1 MKRYNKL
8 FEQIISWQNFRL
20 AFLKASKGKS
30 RSSEVILFTM
40 KLDENLEGL
49 RRGIANQTYSIG
61 EYRQFKIYDP
71 KERIISVAPFKD
83 RVIHHAIINILEP
96 IFEKQFVFHTYACRK
111 GKGTHAAARYVF
123 KKARSNNF
131 FLKLDVKKYFDSI
144 DHIELKRQLTRII
157 KDKRCLVLLFKI
169 IDSYYFQKNK
179 GLPIGN
185 LTSQFFA
192 NLYLSSLDH
201 FILEQLKPACYARYM
216 DDMIILADSVQELKA
231 DFHAIQMYIT
241 QKLDL
246 TLKQEIYGKV
256 SKGIPFLGWKITN
269 NSITVLLKTRKRMK
283 KKLKEIQHDFLSG
296 KITEIKAAERNDCV
310 FNSRIG

>member
-1 MKRYNKL
+1 MKRYNNL

-30 RSSEVILFTM
+30 RSSEVILFTT
-40 KLDENLEGL
+40 KLDENLEVL
-49 RRGIANQTYSIG
+49 RHGIANQTYSIG

-96 IFEKQFVFHTYACRK
+96 IFEKQFIFHTYACRK

-131 FLKLDVKKYFDSI
+131 FLKLDIKKYFDSI
-144 DHIELKRQLTRII
+144 DHTELKRQLIRII
-157 KDKRCLVLLFKI
+157 KDKRCLILLFKI
-169 IDSYYFQKNK
+169 IDSYYFQENK

-201 FILEQLKPACYARYM
+201 FILEQLKSACYARYM
-216 DDMIILADSVQELKA
+216 DDMIILADSVQELKEIS
-231 DFHAIQMYIT
+231 HSIQMYIK

-246 TLKQEIYGKV
+246 TLKEEIFGKI
-256 SKGIPFLGWKITN
+256 STGIPFLGWKITN
-269 NSITVLLKTRKRMK
+269 NNVTVLSKTKKRMK

-296 KITEIKAAERNDCV
+296 KITEGKAAERNNCV
-310 FNSRIG
+310 FNSRIV

>member
-1 MKRYNKL
+1 MKRYNNL

-30 RSSEVILFTM
+30 RSSEVILFTT
-40 KLDENLEGL
+40 KLDENLEVL
-49 RRGIANQTYSIG
+49 RHGIANQTYSIG

-71 KERIISVAPFKD
+71 KERIISVASFKD

-96 IFEKQFVFHTYACRK
+96 IFEKQFIFHTYACRK

-131 FLKLDVKKYFDSI
+131 FLKLDIKKYFDSI
-144 DHIELKRQLTRII
+144 DHTELKRQLIRII
-157 KDKRCLVLLFKI
+157 KDKRCLILLFKI
-169 IDSYYFQKNK
+169 IDSYYFQENK

-201 FILEQLKPACYARYM
+201 FILEQLKSACYARYM
-216 DDMIILADSVQELKA
+216 DDMIILADSVQELKEIS
-231 DFHAIQMYIT
+231 HSIQMYIK

-256 SKGIPFLGWKITN
+256 SKGIPFLGWEITN
-269 NSITVLLKTRKRMK
+269 NSITVLSKTRKRMK

-296 KITEIKAAERNDCV
+296 KITEEKAAERNNCV
-310 FNSRIG
+310 FNSRIV

>member
-1 MKRYNKL
+1 MKRYNNL

-30 RSSEVILFTM
+30 RSSEVILFTK
-40 KLDENLEGL
+40 KLDENLEVL
-49 RRGIANQTYSIG
+49 RHGIANQTYSIG

-71 KERIISVAPFKD
+71 KERIISVASFKD

-96 IFEKQFVFHTYACRK
+96 IFEKQFIFHTYACRK

-131 FLKLDVKKYFDSI
+131 FLKLDIKKYFDSI
-144 DHIELKRQLTRII
+144 DHTELKRQLIRII
-157 KDKRCLVLLFKI
+157 KDKRCLILLFKI
-169 IDSYYFQKNK
+169 IDSYYFQENK

-201 FILEQLKPACYARYM
+201 FILEQLKSACYARYM
-216 DDMIILADSVQELKA
+216 DDMIILADSVQELKEIS
-231 DFHAIQMYIT
+231 HSIQMYIK

-256 SKGIPFLGWKITN
+256 SKGIPFLGWEITN
-269 NSITVLLKTRKRMK
+269 NSITVLSKTKKRMK

-296 KITEIKAAERNDCV
+296 KITEEKAAERNNCV
-310 FNSRIG
+310 FNSRIV

>member
-30 RSSEVILFTM
+30 RSSEVILFTT
-40 KLDENLEGL
+40 KLDENLEVL

-71 KERIISVAPFKD
+71 KERIISVASFKD

-96 IFEKQFVFHTYACRK
+96 IFEKQFIFHTYACRK

-131 FLKLDVKKYFDSI
+131 FLKLDIKKYFDSI
-144 DHIELKRQLTRII
+144 DHTELKRQLIRII
-157 KDKRCLVLLFKI
+157 KDKRCLILLFKI
-169 IDSYYFQKNK
+169 IDSYYFQENK

-201 FILEQLKPACYARYM
+201 FILEQLKSACYARYM
-216 DDMIILADSVQELKA
+216 DDMIILADSVQELKEIS
-231 DFHAIQMYIT
+231 HSIQMYIT

-269 NSITVLLKTRKRMK
+269 NSITVLSKTRKRMK

-296 KITEIKAAERNDCV
+296 KITEEKAAERNNCV
-310 FNSRIG
+310 FNSRIV

>member
-1 MKRYNKL
+1 MKRYNNL

-30 RSSEVILFTM
+30 RSSEVILFTT
-40 KLDENLEGL
+40 KLDENLEVL
-49 RRGIANQTYSIG
+49 RHGIANQTYSIG

-71 KERIISVAPFKD
+71 KERIISVASFKD

-96 IFEKQFVFHTYACRK
+96 IFEKQFIFHTYACRK

-131 FLKLDVKKYFDSI
+131 FLKLDIKKYFDSI
-144 DHIELKRQLTRII
+144 DHTELKRQLIRII
-157 KDKRCLVLLFKI
+157 KDKRCLILLFKI
-169 IDSYYFQKNK
+169 IDSYYFQENK

-201 FILEQLKPACYARYM
+201 FILEQLKSACYARYM
-216 DDMIILADSVQELKA
+216 DDMIILADSVQELKEIS
-231 DFHAIQMYIT
+231 HSIQMYIK

-256 SKGIPFLGWKITN
+256 SKGIPFLGWEITN
-269 NSITVLLKTRKRMK
+269 NSITVLSKTKKRMK

-296 KITEIKAAERNDCV
+296 KITEEKAAERNNCV
-310 FNSRIG
+310 FNSRIV

>member
-1 MKRYNKL
+1 MKRYNNL

-30 RSSEVILFTM
+30 RSSEVILFTT
-40 KLDENLEGL
+40 KLDENLEVL
-49 RRGIANQTYSIG
+49 RHGIANQTYSIG

-71 KERIISVAPFKD
+71 KERIISVASFKD

-96 IFEKQFVFHTYACRK
+96 IFEKQFIFHTYACRK

-131 FLKLDVKKYFDSI
+131 FLKLDIKKYFASI
-144 DHIELKRQLTRII
+144 DHTELKRQLIRII
-157 KDKRCLVLLFKI
+157 KDKRCLILLFKI
-169 IDSYYFQKNK
+169 IDSYYFQENK

-201 FILEQLKPACYARYM
+201 FILEQLKSACYARYM
-216 DDMIILADSVQELKA
+216 DDMIILADSVQELKEIS
-231 DFHAIQMYIT
+231 HSIQMYIK

-256 SKGIPFLGWKITN
+256 SKGIPFLGWEITN
-269 NSITVLLKTRKRMK
+269 NSITVLSKTRKRMK

-296 KITEIKAAERNDCV
+296 KITEEKAAERNNCV
-310 FNSRIG
+310 FNSRIV

>member
-1 MKRYNKL
+1 MKRYNNL

-30 RSSEVILFTM
+30 RSSEVILFTT
-40 KLDENLEGL
+40 KLDENLEVL
-49 RRGIANQTYSIG
+49 RHGIANQTYSIG

-71 KERIISVAPFKD
+71 KERIISVASFKD

-96 IFEKQFVFHTYACRK
+96 IFEKQFIFHTYACRK

-131 FLKLDVKKYFDSI
+131 FLKLDIKKYFASI
-144 DHIELKRQLTRII
+144 DHTELKRQLIRII
-157 KDKRCLVLLFKI
+157 KDKRCLILLFKI
-169 IDSYYFQKNK
+169 IDSYYFQENK

-201 FILEQLKPACYARYM
+201 FILEQLKSACYARYM
-216 DDMIILADSVQELKA
+216 DDMIILADSVQELKEIS
-231 DFHAIQMYIT
+231 HSIQMYIT

-269 NSITVLLKTRKRMK
+269 NSITVLSKTRKRMK

-296 KITEIKAAERNDCV
+296 KITEEKAAERNNCV
-310 FNSRIG
+310 FNSRIV

>member
-30 RSSEVILFTM
+30 RSSEVILFTT
-40 KLDENLEGL
+40 KLDENLEVL

-71 KERIISVAPFKD
+71 KERIISVASFKD

-96 IFEKQFVFHTYACRK
+96 IFEKQFIFHTYACRK

-131 FLKLDVKKYFDSI
+131 FLKLDIKKYFDSI
-144 DHIELKRQLTRII
+144 DHTELKRQLIRII
-157 KDKRCLVLLFKI
+157 KDKRCLILLFKI
-169 IDSYYFQKNK
+169 IDSYYFQENK

-201 FILEQLKPACYARYM
+201 FILEQLKSACYARYM
-216 DDMIILADSVQELKA
+216 DDMIILADSVQELKEIS
-231 DFHAIQMYIT
+231 HSIQMYIK

-269 NSITVLLKTRKRMK
+269 NSITVLSKTRKRMK

-296 KITEIKAAERNDCV
+296 KITEEKAAERNNCV
-310 FNSRIG
+310 FNSRIV

>member
-1 MKRYNKL
+1 MKRYNNL

-30 RSSEVILFTM
+30 RSSEVILFTT
-40 KLDENLEGL
+40 KLDENLEVL
-49 RRGIANQTYSIG
+49 RHGIANQTYSIG

-71 KERIISVAPFKD
+71 KERIISVASFKD

-96 IFEKQFVFHTYACRK
+96 IFEKQFIFHTYACRK

-131 FLKLDVKKYFDSI
+131 FLKLDIKKYFASI
-144 DHIELKRQLTRII
+144 DHTELKRQLIRII
-157 KDKRCLVLLFKI
+157 KDKRCLILLFKI
-169 IDSYYFQKNK
+169 IDSYYFQENK

-201 FILEQLKPACYARYM
+201 FILEQLKSACYARYM
-216 DDMIILADSVQELKA
+216 DDMIILADSVQELKEIS
-231 DFHAIQMYIT
+231 HSIQMYIK

-256 SKGIPFLGWKITN
+256 SKGIPFLGWEITN
-269 NSITVLLKTRKRMK
+269 NSITVLSKTRKRMK
-283 KKLKEIQHDFLSG
+283 RS
-296 KITEIKAAERNDCV
+296 
-310 FNSRIG
+310 